1 MSENSEHSEMAGG
14 LSEEKEAPVNPSI
27 LTMMKEMQNNIAS
40 LASSVVELKRRGQKR
55 KAENQPCSSKDLSDV
70 SSDEEDEEK
79 TQRDEFGDLVDEVD
93 EVEEFDNDTIL
104 DELAECFGTEEKCGE
119 PVHEK
124 LAKVTSDG
132 VRAVL
137 NAEKIKEVSEKY
149 NRPRNVLN
157 LSPPK
162 INEEIRAHLSRKTRN
177 QDIKLQR
184 TQTLVAKAI
193 VPQLQQ
199 INLLLN
205 AKQKGEGPSTKDLT
219 TLAMDGLKLMTYVY
233 CDLSQRRREFIIQPE
248 SNDEFRVLCSNDYPV
263 TDKLFGDDL
272 GKKVEDITKANKV
285 GSKISGSSNRPEKR
299 SFPSRKYQGQRPYN
313 QTNRPQPFLGQRSFQ
328 GYKRKMYPNNK
339 LTKK

>member
-1 MSENSEHSEMAGG
+1 MSENSERPPMADG

-27 LTMMKEMQNNIAS
+27 LTMMNEMQNNIAS
-40 LASSVVELKRRGQKR
+40 LAFSVSELKRRGQKW

-70 SSDEEDEEK
+70 SSDEENDEK
-79 TQRDEFGDLVDEVD
+79 TQFGDLVDEVD

-157 LSPPK
+157 LPPPK
-162 INEEIRAHLSRKTRN
+162 INEEIRAHLSRKIRN
-177 QDIKLQR
+177 KDIKLQR

-199 INLLLN
+199 INLVLN
-205 AKQKGEGPSTKDLT
+205 AKQKGEGPSMKDLT

-248 SNDEFRVLCSNDYPV
+248 SNDEFRVLC
-263 TDKLFGDDL
+263 
-272 GKKVEDITKANKV
+272 I
-285 GSKISGSSNRPEKR
+285 I
-299 SFPSRKYQGQRPYN
+299 GQR
-313 QTNRPQPFLGQRSFQ
+313 RL
-328 GYKRKMYPNNK
+328 
-339 LTKK
+339 LKK